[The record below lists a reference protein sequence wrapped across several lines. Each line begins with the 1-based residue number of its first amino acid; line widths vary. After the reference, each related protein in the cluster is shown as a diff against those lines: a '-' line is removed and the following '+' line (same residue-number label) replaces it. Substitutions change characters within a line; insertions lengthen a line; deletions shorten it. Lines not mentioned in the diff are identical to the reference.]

1 MLAREDRDMA
11 LTVALFTFLASA
23 IVFGAIGLFVGREK
37 EHEVLRQRMDSVRKA
52 ERRGEVSPDLKLI
65 RDEMYSS
72 VPLFNRLLMRLSW
85 SGKLQGYIHQAGMV
99 TRPAKIILWSAVL
112 GAGAYLLFARIL
124 SHYVLLAIIAGILA
138 TMLPISVLWFRR
150 RRRLRQFEERFP
162 ETLDLLGRAVRTGH
176 AFTTGLEMVA
186 KESPEPVAGEFR
198 KTFEEQNFG
207 LPLRD
212 ALINMTER
220 VPLVDV
226 RFFVTALLVQK
237 ETGGNLAE
245 ILDELSRVIRDRFR
259 IYREVQVK
267 TAQGRLTAM
276 ILVSLPLA
284 MMAVLEAF
292 NPAYMRGLFDDPL
305 GPTILGIAAALQV
318 VGSLMLWKIVHIEV

>member
-1 MLAREDRDMA
+1 MA
-11 LTVALFTFLASA
+11 LTVALLTFLASA
-23 IVFGAIGLFVGREK
+23 IVLGATWLFVGREK
-37 EHEVLRQRMDSVRKA
+37 GHEVLRQRMDAVRKA
-52 ERRGEVSPDLKLI
+52 ERRGEVSLDLKLI

-72 VPLFNRLLMRLSW
+72 VPLLHRFLMRLSW
-85 SGKLQGYIHQAGMV
+85 SAKLQDYILQAVMQA
-99 TRPAKIILWSAVL
+99 RRAKIILWSAVS
-112 GAGAYLLFARIL
+112 GTSAYLLFKNIFSRYTL
-124 SHYVLLAIIAGILA
+124 GAIVVGILA
-138 TMLPISVLWFRR
+138 AMVPIDIVMFRR

-162 ETLDLLGRAVRTGH
+162 EALDLLGRAVRAGH

-226 RFFVTALLVQK
+226 RFFVTALMVQK
-237 ETGGNLAE
+237 ETGGNLSE

-284 MMAVLEAF
+284 MMVVLEVF
-292 NPAYMRGLFDDPL
+292 NPAYM
-305 GPTILGIAAALQV
+305 
-318 VGSLMLWKIVHIEV
+318 